1 MNKPANKLTA
11 VEAAALIRDGS
22 LDATT
27 LVEACLSRIAEREPA
42 IKAWAHIDPV
52 LARKQ
57 AAACDAGPARGPL
70 HGIPIA
76 IKDVI
81 DTADQPTQMGSPIY
95 AGHQPPADA
104 AIVSLLRS
112 AGAIILG
119 KTVTAEFA
127 GMAPAVT
134 ANPHNQGHTPGGSSS
149 GSAAAVADMM
159 VPIAFGTQTGGSVLR
174 PASYC
179 GIFGY
184 KPTYGRINRAGLKF
198 AAEGVDTIGW
208 MARSLQ
214 DIALIDA
221 VLSDEPFTELQP
233 LQSLRVAV
241 CQTYMWNLALPE
253 TRHAVE
259 ATAQALR
266 DAGMEVESL
275 VLPDDFARLTQA
287 RGIIN
292 DYERARALAYEW
304 AHYREQ
310 ISPELS
316 ASVQRG
322 YEISHARYLE
332 ATRFAEQKRL
342 QFEQLAG
349 GYDAVLA
356 PCVNGEAPEG
366 LGYAGD
372 PSFQSIWTLLH
383 VPTVGLPA
391 YRGSK
396 NLPVSVQL
404 VGIRH
409 NDDHLLK
416 AALAIW
422 RMIS

>member
-1 MNKPANKLTA
+1 MTEAMNHAMPASVPPPANELTA
-11 VEAAALIRDGS
+11 VDAIALIRAGS

-27 LVEACLSRIAEREPA
+27 LVEACLDRIAEREA
-42 IKAWAHIDPV
+42 AVQAWAFIDPA

-81 DTADQPTQMGSPIY
+81 DTADQPTQMGSAIY

-104 AIVSLLRS
+104 SVVSLLRS

-127 GMAPAVT
+127 GMAPAIT
-134 ANPHNQGHTPGGSSS
+134 ANPHNLAHTPGGSSS

-174 PASYC
+174 PSSYC

-198 AAEGVDTIGW
+198 AAEGVDTLGW

-221 VLSDEPFTELQP
+221 VLSDELVTELQP
-233 LQSLRVAV
+233 LPSLRIAV
-241 CQTYMWNLALPE
+241 CRTYMWDKALPE

-259 ATAQALR
+259 AGAQALR
-266 DAGMEVESL
+266 DAGVQVDTL
-275 VLPDDFARLTQA
+275 ALPEDFAQLTPVRAHQPGTLCIDGARLHHYT
-287 RGIIN
+287 
-292 DYERARALAYEW
+292 RAVFAGHAFCRAQTLAV
-304 AHYREQ
+304 RTT
-310 ISPELS
+310 
-316 ASVQRG
+316 G
-322 YEISHARYLE
+322 
-332 ATRFAEQKRL
+332 
-342 QFEQLAG
+342 AG
-349 GYDAVLA
+349 V
-356 PCVNGEAPEG
+356 
-366 LGYAGD
+366 
-372 PSFQSIWTLLH
+372 
-383 VPTVGLPA
+383 
-391 YRGSK
+391 
-396 NLPVSVQL
+396 
-404 VGIRH
+404 
-409 NDDHLLK
+409 
-416 AALAIW
+416 
-422 RMIS
+422 